1 MVMQMA
7 NVLKGK
13 LKGDTGIWG
22 QKIVCCKVIS
32 HESFKSM
39 LGEKKKKITWV
50 IPNYLKCMS

>member
-39 LGEKKKKITWV
+39 LGEKKKKD
-50 IPNYLKCMS
+50 YLGHS